1 MTRKEFGPTVK
12 RLRLARGLSQKDL
25 AEAVGIDFGYL
36 SNIER
41 SKVNPPSRNVVLR
54 IARELAVD
62 KDELLV
68 LARRVPSDIE
78 PIITQAP
85 YIPRVL
91 RRAKGLNK
99 RDWSKIEEFIQ
110 ELKNKGEEK
119 EQ

>member
-1 MTRKEFGPTVK
+1 MTRKQFGPTVK
-12 RLRLARGLSQKDL
+12 RRRLDKGLSQKEL

-41 SKVNPPSRNVVLR
+41 SKVNPPSRDVVLR
-54 IARELAVD
+54 IAKELEID

-78 PIITQAP
+78 PIITQGP
-85 YIPRVL
+85 HIPRVL

-99 RDWSKIEEFIQ
+99 QDWSKVEEFIQ
-110 ELKNKGEEK
+110 QLKNKEGKDE
-119 EQ
+119 